1 MCNTSPLNN
10 TVELLFNHT
19 FGRQEQQDIVY
30 TPVWAYADQY
40 EDGDMLD
47 SGWLLLDYPHNNR
60 ECWYQSRSVRI
71 DCDLYRPRFP
81 KHQYNGKNIT
91 VKEIFPQRTEDLTL
105 LPLKS
110 IYDQYISRKGF
121 SDLYDPFRWLSNRT
135 SFLLFE
141 CQGEIVGFTKI
152 RRYYWESPYD
162 NEYMFPGEGWDNHG
176 VAGIETVLHASTV
189 PISAVTA
196 DLEIQWAIDQGA
208 SYVYLGAGYE
218 QGSEYKS
225 SFRGFEWWTGS
236 EWSRLKK
243 MYKKLCKR
251 DSETKLISDLP
262 SK

>member
-10 TVELLFNHT
+10 AVQLLFNHT

-30 TPVWAYADQY
+30 TPIWAYAEED

-47 SGWLLLDYPHNNR
+47 AGWLLLDHPHKGR

-71 DCDLYRPRFP
+71 DADLYRPRFN
-81 KHQYNGKNIT
+81 KHQYNGDNIT
-91 VKEIFPQRTEDLTL
+91 VKEIFPQRTEDLAL
-105 LPLKS
+105 LPLKG
-110 IYDQYISRKGF
+110 IYDRYISRKGF
-121 SDLYDPFRWLSNRT
+121 ADLYDPFRWLGNRT

-141 CQGEIVGFTKI
+141 CQAEIVGFTKI
-152 RRYYWESPYD
+152 RRYFWELPHTQFAFPDDSYD
-162 NEYMFPGEGWDNHG
+162 TYG

-189 PISAVTA
+189 PISAVSA
-196 DLEIQWAIDQGA
+196 DLEIQWAVDQGA

-236 EWSRLKK
+236 NWSRLKK
-243 MYKKLCKR
+243 SYKRLCKR

-262 SK
+262 SN